1 MAIDQKKIEEI
12 RNRKSGYGT
21 TIDNYKAQQEK
32 KRKEEEKAKGPV
44 SAQRLSLPKAEAPVS
59 TQRMGTTTG
68 RASLPSPA
76 VMGATGR
83 QSPALTQSEFNR
95 STAMIKS
102 YGNYDNYL
110 AGRRVTAGGFYSR
123 SGADQDSL
131 DYRANQANMYWQA
144 FDRAAQDY
152 DKNVQSFRKL
162 TEPTAAD
169 NFGLRSP
176 LKEAKKREDGQKL
189 EQQATGVAKLWDA
202 YQAILSEYE
211 NEKAAYDQWRD
222 SARTPDQIQADISAR
237 QKEIETWKKEI
248 RKYNSAAT
256 FNNTLG
262 DIAQN
267 VGPMFGQYNLG
278 AGALENA
285 MNAQDMVRK
294 YEALIENA
302 REDIN
307 LLNEELAVGEAKY
320 WQDYINGIPNKDVQS
335 FRKLTSPTAAENF
348 GVRSPLRDMEKRE
361 SAQNLEKQKNEQK
374 AAARDMRNTRY
385 NGFDVALHGINSVV
399 PVFSA
404 IDELTGNT
412 NIVKVNG
419 IERANLNQVT
429 PEEWD
434 NYEKIAANSS
444 PEDAQRYLEY
454 LNRTSLNSRRR
465 DALERGAR
473 QNIEDNPWYS
483 DASWAALSTLATPPK
498 VSSFIGQT
506 ADMLVNGKM
515 EKDAP
520 YNDVAYWQSATRG
533 AIANDA
539 DKWAKSK
546 FGNDTIKIAGKDVKP
561 ASFATQTAM
570 SVLDNL
576 YLLAL
581 TGGFELDTE
590 ALSAY
595 NQGTVNL
602 ATTAARD
609 AAVAAEN
616 ANLLTMGFSAA
627 PDAVIEAKDRGLSD
641 SQAYILGA
649 AAGMFEILTEKVSLD
664 ALLEGLGNKNMGAY
678 LLTQGFT
685 EGSEEVNS
693 GLLNTVLDVWVS
705 QDQSE
710 WRQAIKKYEKDGL
723 SKDDAVRAAFED
735 KMFDLAQEG
744 AAGMLSGFAM
754 SGGMIV
760 SNAGHNAVDS
770 YNQYRNAITSEQN
783 VNGIIKEGLAAKEN
797 TPAYKA
803 AENLKAQLESGDKL
817 TVREVKNAATVIDA
831 QKRTDNS
838 YVSEKIKEAE
848 QYKRTTAYAL
858 AANLKSKLSNNEEIS
873 VREVNTLER
882 KIAEAKFTSADKLE
896 SVIETAKADPDSAA
910 YKSAVKIEQKL
921 KAGQTVSVRE
931 AMRLRSETNE
941 ALNEA
946 LDSKNADVIGSY
958 MISESGR
965 KALTDAATI
974 LKNSTAQSDV
984 QRGNEMLQAIKDGNL
999 DAKTAGEVFLRSQK
1013 ILENTRKQ
1021 ASRVL
1026 QPREVTA
1033 DMDAYDR
1040 SAAELGVSVEE
1051 ATRNKAIMQAFGV
1064 EGEYKSFEN
1073 NNLSAYYDRSTGKVY
1088 INANADNPGLALIA
1102 HEVTHS
1108 FENTAGYNKLANL
1121 VFSQSKDLNADLQRI
1136 TQEYKDAGIALDDD
1150 GARSELVS
1158 EFVEQ
1163 HMFNDEKFINDV
1175 VTTDRSLAQRF
1186 LRAIDNLL
1194 AKLGN
1199 KNAQQRQL
1207 LRHARD
1213 LWAEALQQR
1222 KTSDA
1227 AKAKIAEKRS
1237 DGKLTLPAVE
1247 AKAAAVKKTEGP
1259 KNLSLSRANDG
1270 IQAGIRQAV
1279 LTAGIDI
1286 SRDSSGKLVFK
1297 IGGESVNHV
1306 TAEHIRDSS
1315 AFGAMISLA
1324 RDGVVDNEGNT
1335 ILKGHITEDE
1345 AKEQYQAVADLMNTV
1360 MTTQNPEMVW
1370 ELAGSQMFAA
1380 VKSNSDGQY
1389 GTTVD
1394 FTTVCRKT
1402 QEMITAMSE
1411 RMMAKKGG
1419 LTKAEVVE
1427 LQAELIEADLNV
1439 PCPVCYV
1446 FSRWAGV
1453 GTLLDNMYKFQQKY
1467 ANMSDVELAEAI
1479 ERLRARDKKADKA
1492 RLRSDLRNPESAGFD
1507 EAYYDLVSTRERLRA
1522 DNKALRKQLKT
1533 AQKNGIQ
1540 ADIDSISKS
1549 IAFNND
1555 SIKNLDKQIKDIE
1568 NAADTAG
1575 KELVWLEKVRTKPT
1589 YKAVPAEI
1597 LFNMADGEAVESF
1610 MRDYPDSWS
1619 YRTTRGPAMGKAIT
1633 PYSDMRLGDLF
1644 MSLKSNS
1651 AAAFAKGRGNVFSNP
1666 LGVKGKFNK
1675 KQMNEIVKA
1684 IARTRAQNLIGGQRF
1699 QSTSD
1704 FRYDYALDYIQTFFE
1719 AQALGSNMQTYTKI
1733 IEFGEMVAK
1742 IGGDVNLSVMP
1753 RNKGYEG
1760 GKLTYVDGNYS
1771 GGTLI
1776 YSNVTGINFGAA
1788 KLLSEKYDSAQ
1799 LILVGINDDHIRL
1812 ALNDTTDT
1820 GGAHV
1825 GFVIP
1830 YHASGASIDTFIRE
1844 LVKNLNEEFKREN
1857 YTDYSTVQTDT
1868 EKAGATTQQRR
1879 LRDLRKALLTGN
1891 MTILQKVMDKNG
1903 NQAVDSNGDPKFS
1916 KKTVPWIP
1924 KRSERDFLRNLAKS
1938 KTDISSRTFEDLL
1951 ETERRALQGDPE
1963 AIRDY
1968 ESWSADLL
1976 WNLYKKMWTR
1986 NGAENGVRLNS
1997 SQAAAIMPHEYWDTN
2012 STRDTAYL
2020 NNFIFRSY
2028 CYNLGLNPRFTG
2040 IDAKGNVVDFGDFS
2054 DCRGYWKT
2062 LIDRAM
2068 YDNNGNYR
2076 AQQPINMSKL
2086 EVGMIQEEE
2095 GRKAWGEAVVKKPD
2109 VEKAK
2114 EVGRQYAISKS
2125 DAAYLKAVESG
2136 DMETAQK
2143 MVDEAARKAGYTVRK
2158 YHGTR
2163 ANFNVFNSDK
2173 SLHGASGFG
2182 YYFGEKTIADE
2193 FGKGGKVLRVLIK
2206 PQNIGTLKSHNIS
2219 AEGFESAVQQLGL
2232 SPEKT
2237 YMYHGADTASDYVKG
2252 KHDYRLATDLQYWA
2266 NDPQRFAADASEKAK
2281 SPSEILSILRDS
2293 LGLDGIERGYELVL
2307 WDNSLVKLADPVTY
2321 DDSGK
2326 PIPLSERF
2334 NPENKD
2340 IRYAISKDATI
2351 RDDRELRDRIENI
2364 QDQLMLSEINGL
2376 SKEEVRKLNNDLVK
2390 AQGQLDKLWQ
2400 DHRRLAKKTSINDII
2415 RNIESYDRMDLESLA
2430 EQISDNAWDDYE
2442 ELGDAELRE
2451 AIVDALNGRMED
2463 MDSGDA
2469 DNAKYGF
2476 YVKPAKP
2483 KVLALPVAQAVS
2495 SAKTSIKQVP
2505 AMFTDSRT
2513 KFGKVNVD
2521 IGGGKYDLASDYLKE
2536 RGTKNLLFDP
2546 YNRDRATN
2554 RATLQYLQDG
2564 NRADTATCANVLNVI
2579 AEPDARA
2586 NVILETAKAIKPDGT
2601 AYFMVYEGDGSGNGK
2616 RTSAGWQN
2624 NMKTADY
2631 VSEIAQYFDNVERRG
2646 KLIVASSPKAD
2657 LPQAS
2662 WEVQPGEAIRYAINK
2677 DATIRTESELI
2688 DSVIDPKE
2696 TAKAGVQDA
2705 LDGYLDSIG
2714 AGSDIPGMDKI
2725 STGTKKNAKLPAKY
2739 KAQEAARFFYRKM
2752 VDSGE
2757 AVTRLGKYSNDPHL
2771 YHYYNM
2777 ARASSNAAV
2786 SMIQDAQTDV
2796 MGRRVGDSLND
2807 IFSSIRKKGEQY
2819 YADLQAYL
2827 YHTHNIDRMSRENPG
2842 AVASAQAE
2850 LEQFRHDNPELANMA
2865 DFQIE
2870 RMASDP
2876 ISFYHDQAKAYM
2888 QILRRLRQAAAQ
2900 HNKPVFGQ
2908 EVSAEQSR
2916 RAAEDLREKLSET
2929 EGFEDDVEKIYQYI
2943 DNLMQYRIDS
2953 GLITEEEYE
2962 RLKEIYPH
2970 YVPTFREQEPAA
2982 RNRRGNTTE
2991 IGKTVGRAQGGDT
3004 RLIPLH
3010 RALAQQ
3016 TFSVVREGS
3025 KNRFGQMLLEGKQN
3039 PSRGMIKNVEEAES
3053 GFHEDTFDEEDPT
3066 PTKENTFIVRQD
3078 GKRYEIGMDNA
3089 LYEAVTAL
3097 SPEPAETNFL
3107 INLVH
3112 KSNDLFKALCTG
3124 YNPTFLVRNF
3134 MRDLQDAGL
3143 YSKDLSEFSKNYPLA
3158 YKEITTNGK
3167 YWQMYKALGGL
3178 YSSFFD
3184 YQTGE
3189 LKQPG
3194 KVKKYTVDA
3203 IESVNMAVEQAPR
3216 LAEFMATVK
3225 KAEKTGNL
3233 SMDTLMEAIYN
3244 AADVTVNF
3252 GRSGKWGKMFNRSVV
3267 PFFNPGVQ
3275 GFDKM
3280 IRNVTETKGFKDWA
3294 RLAAKATILG
3304 IAPAVI
3310 SRLLFG
3316 KRKDWDEIKQRDKDI
3331 YYLFPLQDGVWL
3343 KLPKGRVLSVFGMA
3357 ADRAMQGKDADW
3369 ASFIETSLTQTAP
3382 ENPLTASYW
3391 RPWLDAKLF
3400 DKDDP
3405 GKTWYGSDIEN
3416 QRLRNLAPGQRYDTS
3431 TDALSKWLGKTFNLS
3446 PKKINYLLDQYSGV
3460 IGDVLLPLTSDRAE
3474 KGLFTNAFTIDSVV
3488 SNQLS
3493 EDFYDMKDRLT
3504 WAKNDPNAT
3513 GEDEAL
3519 YKYWNE
3525 QTTAISDINKAIR
3538 AIEQDKSLTDKEK
3551 RDLTRVQYSLRNG
3564 IMRNALDSMKDY
3576 QYGGTD
3582 NDIYSRIEDARAQEE
3597 RESKTYSFKGQD
3609 VAWDDLSGTQKK
3621 IVQAQDA
3628 IDNDPNAD
3636 LSEIIG
3642 KGNATKKLAQY
3653 QAARDQGISNQ
3664 TYIDALQ
3671 AIDDADDGNGNY
3683 NQAEAK
3689 AGLDKLISDGTISEK
3704 EAGTL
3709 WKIITGGAD
3718 KNNPFPVGAI
3728 ISRPMGLRLPKIG

>member
-44 SAQRLSLPKAEAPVS
+44 STQRLSLPKAEAPVS

-76 VMGATGR
+76 VIGATGI

-152 DKNVQSFRKL
+152 EKNVQAFRKL

-189 EQQATGVAKLWDA
+189 EQQATGVANLWDA
-202 YQAILSEYE
+202 YQARRSEYE
-211 NEKAAYDQWRD
+211 NEKAAYDKWRD
-222 SARTPDQIQADISAR
+222 SARTPDQIQADISAK

-248 RKYNSAAT
+248 IKYNSAAT
-256 FNNTLG
+256 LNNTLG
-262 DIAQN
+262 DLAQN

-320 WQDYINGIPNKDVQS
+320 WQDYINGIPNKEVQS
-335 FRKLTSPTAAENF
+335 FRNLTSPTAAENF
-348 GVRSPLRDMEKRE
+348 GVRSPLRDMAKKE
-361 SAQNLEKQKNEQK
+361 SAQNLEKQKTEQK

-385 NGFDVALHGINSVV
+385 NGLDVALHWINSVV

-404 IDELTGNT
+404 IDELTGKT

-419 IERANLNQVT
+419 IERANLNQIT

-454 LNRTSLNSRRR
+454 LHRTSLNARRR

-483 DASWAALSTLATPPK
+483 DASWAALSTLTTPLK

-546 FGNDTIKIAGKDVKP
+546 FGTDTIKIAGKDVKP
-561 ASFATQTAM
+561 ASFATQSAM

-576 YLLAL
+576 YLLGL
-581 TGGFELDTE
+581 TGGFGLDKE

-609 AAVAAEN
+609 AAVRAEN

-664 ALLEGLGNKNMGAY
+664 ALLEGLGNKNVGAY
-678 LLTQGFT
+678 LLTQGVT
-685 EGSEEVNS
+685 EGSEEINS

-754 SGGMIV
+754 SGGMMV

-783 VNGIIKEGLAAKEN
+783 VNGIIEEGLATKEN

-803 AENLKAQLESGDKL
+803 AENLRAQLESGDKL

-848 QYKRTTAYAL
+848 QYKRTTAYAI

-921 KAGQTVSVRE
+921 KNGQTVSVRE

-974 LKNSTAQSDV
+974 LKNSTSQSDIR
-984 QRGNEMLQAIKDGNL
+984 RGNEMLQAIKDGNL
-999 DAKTAGEVFLRSQK
+999 DAKTAGDVFLRSQK
-1013 ILENTRKQ
+1013 ILENTRNQ
-1021 ASRVL
+1021 TARVL

-1040 SAAELGVSVEE
+1040 SAAELGVSKEE
-1051 ATRNKAIMQAFGV
+1051 AAHNKAIMQAFGV

-1088 INANADNPGLALIA
+1088 INANAQNPGLALIA

-1108 FENTAGYNKLANL
+1108 FENTAGYKKLADL
-1121 VFSQSKDLNADLQRI
+1121 VFSQSQDLNADLQRI
-1136 TQEYKDAGIALDDD
+1136 TQEYKDAGIDLDDD

-1163 HMFNDEKFINDV
+1163 HMFNDEKFIKDV
-1175 VTTDRSLAQRF
+1175 VSTDRSLAQKF
-1186 LRAIDNLL
+1186 LSTIDNLL

-1222 KTSDA
+1222 MTSDK

-1247 AKAAAVKKTEGP
+1247 AKAAAVRKTEGTNLP
-1259 KNLSLSRANDG
+1259 KAESRKIQTANAELNQYGINIDADSGAAVSYSIRTAPTTVDEIKLATDRLVNAGFDRADAENWLKSLTSVSSVIMQNMLELDYEADERYTWLKTNSEYTQGSVDFNNNCPKRAQFTAVFDRLQQMMPDRVFSASDYETIRQILIKHNISVTCGPCFVEDRRQHTGEIAQKFIDQLKSGELKNKFQSKIGNDTYIPTQYDLVTYEGLRGLYDSHRGIHDAFVAFNNARGMQAARLLEGLAEYNNQIKKWNKRTISSKNSKGGLRIFSLSDADPRNMIDM
-1270 IQAGIRQAV
+1270 IQIVTDSAEKGLMIQGYTKKPWFARFIKDTGVRILRSHIPAGNGVRN
-1279 LTAGIDI
+1279 
-1286 SRDSSGKLVFK
+1286 GKLVFDNVEGINTNDPDYFDATNERNIGDTVIGINDEMIRIAMADPSIDQIIPFHTQLAKDIRDQKK
-1297 IGGESVNHV
+1297 IGHWTPYNG
-1306 TAEHIRDSS
+1306 
-1315 AFGAMISLA
+1315 L
-1324 RDGVVDNEGNT
+1324 
-1335 ILKGHITEDE
+1335 EDRN
-1345 AKEQYQAVADLMNTV
+1345 V
-1360 MTTQNPEMVW
+1360 
-1370 ELAGSQMFAA
+1370 
-1380 VKSNSDGQY
+1380 SDG
-1389 GTTVD
+1389 
-1394 FTTVCRKT
+1394 
-1402 QEMITAMSE
+1402 
-1411 RMMAKKGG
+1411 
-1419 LTKAEVVE
+1419 
-1427 LQAELIEADLNV
+1427 
-1439 PCPVCYV
+1439 
-1446 FSRWAGV
+1446 
-1453 GTLLDNMYKFQQKY
+1453 
-1467 ANMSDVELAEAI
+1467 
-1479 ERLRARDKKADKA
+1479 KKADKQINIYKDVLQA
-1492 RLRSDLRNPESAGFD
+1492 WEKKGTPITNRQEFVEAFLQVCDERGLIPRFDKFLNVDENGKYVYTPGYEKFLVDYKLFDRTTGEIIPQEAVKPIFDDAYNQSVLENYVKGAKNLPKVSENVFD
-1507 EAYYDLVSTRERLRA
+1507 E
-1522 DNKALRKQLKT
+1522 
-1533 AQKNGIQ
+1533 
-1540 ADIDSISKS
+1540 
-1549 IAFNND
+1549 
-1555 SIKNLDKQIKDIE
+1555 IKRQFTD
-1568 NAADTAG
+1568 
-1575 KELVWLEKVRTKPT
+1575 
-1589 YKAVPAEI
+1589 
-1597 LFNMADGEAVESF
+1597 
-1610 MRDYPDSWS
+1610 
-1619 YRTTRGPAMGKAIT
+1619 
-1633 PYSDMRLGDLF
+1633 
-1644 MSLKSNS
+1644 
-1651 AAAFAKGRGNVFSNP
+1651 
-1666 LGVKGKFNK
+1666 
-1675 KQMNEIVKA
+1675 
-1684 IARTRAQNLIGGQRF
+1684 
-1699 QSTSD
+1699 
-1704 FRYDYALDYIQTFFE
+1704 
-1719 AQALGSNMQTYTKI
+1719 
-1733 IEFGEMVAK
+1733 
-1742 IGGDVNLSVMP
+1742 
-1753 RNKGYEG
+1753 
-1760 GKLTYVDGNYS
+1760 GKLS
-1771 GGTLI
+1771 L
-1776 YSNVTGINFGAA
+1776 
-1788 KLLSEKYDSAQ
+1788 
-1799 LILVGINDDHIRL
+1799 
-1812 ALNDTTDT
+1812 
-1820 GGAHV
+1820 
-1825 GFVIP
+1825 P
-1830 YHASGASIDTFIRE
+1830 
-1844 LVKNLNEEFKREN
+1844 
-1857 YTDYSTVQTDT
+1857 
-1868 EKAGATTQQRR
+1868 KAE
-1879 LRDLRKALLTGN
+1879 
-1891 MTILQKVMDKNG
+1891 
-1903 NQAVDSNGDPKFS
+1903 S
-1916 KKTVPWIP
+1916 K
-1924 KRSERDFLRNLAKS
+1924 
-1938 KTDISSRTFEDLL
+1938 
-1951 ETERRALQGDPE
+1951 
-1963 AIRDY
+1963 
-1968 ESWSADLL
+1968 
-1976 WNLYKKMWTR
+1976 
-1986 NGAENGVRLNS
+1986 
-1997 SQAAAIMPHEYWDTN
+1997 
-2012 STRDTAYL
+2012 
-2020 NNFIFRSY
+2020 
-2028 CYNLGLNPRFTG
+2028 
-2040 IDAKGNVVDFGDFS
+2040 
-2054 DCRGYWKT
+2054 
-2062 LIDRAM
+2062 
-2068 YDNNGNYR
+2068 
-2076 AQQPINMSKL
+2076 
-2086 EVGMIQEEE
+2086 
-2095 GRKAWGEAVVKKPD
+2095 
-2109 VEKAK
+2109 
-2114 EVGRQYAISKS
+2114 QYAISKS
-2125 DAAYLKAVESG
+2125 DTAYLKAVESG
-2136 DMETAQK
+2136 DMETAQR
-2143 MVDEAARKAGYTVRK
+2143 MVDEAAERAGYPLRLM
-2158 YHGTR
+2158 HGTNSFGFTSVDFGESDDNVSFFATDSEEVAASYVRPMDDEDAEPTTYVRQIGKPVKNRLTEKSSAPVLLAELKKLMPDAYKDTTTATEADIQNKSDEQLTVVKDMARRLDRYSLPDNLQDTVQRIMNAQTAQEALSLFDTIKDVHDVVYNGEIFVQASAALESLR
-2163 ANFNVFNSDK
+2163 ANINLLSHIANATPETVAVRRNGKRTSLVSANRLYENYLDYSGMSGRGIYDIYTTANNPLTINCRGANWK
-2173 SLHGASGFG
+2173 SIQTNGRMEGL
-2182 YYFGEKTIADE
+2182 GE
-2193 FGKGGKVLRVLIK
+2193 
-2206 PQNIGTLKSHNIS
+2206 
-2219 AEGFESAVQQLGL
+2219 
-2232 SPEKT
+2232 
-2237 YMYHGADTASDYVKG
+2237 TASTREIAKWAHEHGYGTVIFENVRDTG
-2252 KHDYRLATDLQYWA
+2252 KYGSQFTNPSTVYAFLKDGG
-2266 NDPQRFAADASEKAK
+2266 NSFK
-2281 SPSEILSILRDS
+2281 S
-2293 LGLDGIERGYELVL
+2293 
-2307 WDNSLVKLADPVTY
+2307 ADPVTY

-2334 NPENKD
+2334 NPENPD
-2340 IRYAISKDATI
+2340 IRYAVNKDATI
-2351 RDDRELRDRIENI
+2351 RDDQELRDRVREI
-2364 QDQLMLSEINGL
+2364 QDQLDMAEMNGL
-2376 SKEEVRKLNNDLVK
+2376 SATEIRRLNSQLYK
-2390 AQGQLDKLWQ
+2390 AQAQLDQFTAKQ
-2400 DHRRLAKKTSINDII
+2400 RGLAKKTSINDII
-2415 RNIESYDRMDLESLA
+2415 RSIESYDRMDLESLA
-2430 EQISDNAWDDYE
+2430 EQISDSAWDDYE

-2463 MDSGDA
+2463 MDPGDA
-2469 DNAKYGF
+2469 DKAKYGF

-2483 KVLALPVAQAVS
+2483 KGLSLPVAQAVS

-2505 AMFTDSRT
+2505 ALFTDNRV

-2546 YNRDRATN
+2546 YNRDRSTN

-2579 AEPDARA
+2579 AEPNARA

-2631 VSEIAQYFDNVERRG
+2631 VSEIEQYFDNVERRG
-2646 KLIVASSPKAD
+2646 KLIIATDPKTD

-2677 DATIRTESELI
+2677 DATIRTEGELI

-2696 TAKAGVQDA
+2696 TAKAGVENA

-2725 STGTKKNAKLPAKY
+2725 STGTKRNAKLPAKY

-2757 AVTRLGKYSNDPHL
+2757 AVTRLGRYSNDPHL

-2842 AVASAQAE
+2842 AVAGAQAE
-2850 LEQFRHDNPELANMA
+2850 LEQFRRDNPELAGMA

-2870 RMASDP
+2870 RLASDP

-2888 QILRRLRQAAAQ
+2888 QVLRRLRQAAAQ

-2929 EGFEDDVEKIYQYI
+2929 EGFEEDVEKIYQYI

-2953 GLITEEEYE
+2953 GLITEDEYE

-2982 RNRRGNTTE
+2982 RNKRGNTTE

-3039 PSRGMIKNVEEAES
+3039 SSRGMIKNVEEAES

-3066 PTKENTFIVRQD
+3066 PTKENTFIVRQG

-3107 INLVH
+3107 INMVH

-3158 YKEITTNGK
+3158 YKEIASNGK

-3225 KAEKTGNL
+3225 KAEKAGNL

-3357 ADRAMQGKDADW
+3357 ADRIMQGKDADW

-3416 QRLRNLAPGQRYDTS
+3416 QRLRNLAPGQRYDTT

-3525 QTTAISDINKAIR
+3525 QTSAISDINKAIR

-3564 IMRNALDSMKDY
+3564 IMRNALDSMSDY
-3576 QYGGTD
+3576 RAGGTD
-3582 NDIYSRIEDARAQEE
+3582 NDIYSKVSDAQAQEE
-3597 RESKTYSFKGQD
+3597 RESKTYNFKGQD